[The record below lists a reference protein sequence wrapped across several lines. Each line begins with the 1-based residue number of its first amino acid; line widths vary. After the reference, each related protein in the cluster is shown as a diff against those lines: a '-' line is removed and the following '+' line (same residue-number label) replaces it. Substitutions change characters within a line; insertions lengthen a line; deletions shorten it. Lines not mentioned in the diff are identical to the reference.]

1 MLATDD
7 DALDGRSQ
15 PTGRDRMNEL
25 IPIPLKRLEQSFFW
39 SAPVN
44 DSEFTAEDPLALDYV
59 AQQVGLMLLP
69 TLTTRSSRAQAYA
82 MVLYGLHLAGRAL
95 EVYGLP
101 DDDEMRR
108 RLFERWERFWAL
120 ATLESRNGR
129 VERGDPDAMRG
140 VRGAKRAWFDGDKAL
155 PLDFPL
161 ISRQLELGSLGAYL
175 SPLRLSRLVIPG
187 SLRLSAAADEIVKAF
202 WGEPAEGAR
211 SGWYEEYALQA
222 LDLGRQKIDR
232 SHRNLTLR
240 KVGERSRLTSLVGKS
255 GRPAQQARLYDAL
268 VTSSRDATTVP
279 ISQLVEASTRDGV
292 HASRAVLDG
301 ALASRWGRHDTHL
314 VELLT
319 LARRFGDVMDHVLR
333 LFDRV
338 YAALSQAGWQAP
350 RARIA
355 ANALPEP
362 ALNEL
367 RRVISLLLESP
378 QLQRL
383 RGLPAHGNSFVRFLE
398 GASEASADHVV
409 ELLLALHLR
418 VQKERRRGEAWM
430 GDQGGTLTLH
440 LTTFTA
446 RPETDRFPGLKIGV
460 LRQLLVDCGRL
471 PQSFTE
477 PGPSSGDDGAA

>member
-1 MLATDD
+1 MID
-7 DALDGRSQ
+7 
-15 PTGRDRMNEL
+15 L

-39 SAPVN
+39 SAPVS

-140 VRGAKRAWFDGDKAL
+140 VRGAKRAWFDGDKPL

-187 SLRLSAAADEIVKAF
+187 SLRLSAAADQIVESF

-211 SGWYEEYALQA
+211 SGRYEEYALQA
-222 LDLGRQKIDR
+222 LELDRNKIER
-232 SHRNLTLR
+232 KHSSLTLR
-240 KVGERSRLTSLVGKS
+240 KVGERSRLTCLVGKN
-255 GRPAQQARLYDAL
+255 GRPEQQARLYEAL
-268 VTSSRDATTVP
+268 ITSCRDATTVP
-279 ISQLVEASTRDGV
+279 ISQLVEASARDGV
-292 HASRAVLDG
+292 NAPRAILDG
-301 ALASRWGRHDTHL
+301 ALASRWGSYDPHL
-314 VELLT
+314 LELLT

-338 YAALSQAGWQAP
+338 YTGLSHAGWQAP

-355 ANALPEP
+355 ASALPEP
-362 ALNEL
+362 SLIAL
-367 RRVISLLLESP
+367 RRVISLLLEAP

-383 RGLPAHGNSFVRFLE
+383 RGLPAHGGSFIRFLE
-398 GASEASADHVV
+398 GAREASADHVV

-418 VQKERRRGEAWM
+418 VQKERRRGEAWI
-430 GDQGGTLTLH
+430 GDQGGALTLH

-446 RPETDRFPGLKIGV
+446 RPETDRFPGLRLGV
-460 LRQLLVDCGRL
+460 VRQLLMDCGRL
-471 PQSFTE
+471 PQSVAE
-477 PGPSSGDDGAA
+477 PSASVGEEVAS